1 LSSRSVTSNDLIV
14 DIQCVFRWVNSVKYE
29 DVSRYV
35 EAFVG
40 DGGSLLAWA
49 YAKSL
54 ELGSE
59 GVVPVDPPRG
69 RFLELVARMARPR
82 RILEI
87 GSGAGYSGLWFL
99 RGATASA
106 RLDVVEFNPTVARE
120 FEKVMTRAGYRKRIR
135 IHHGPALEVLPR
147 LKGFYDCV
155 FIDADKNEY
164 PKYLRHSLRL
174 TCPGSVIIADNLFW
188 GGSVLSDQHRE
199 GARSI
204 HEYTRMIFKD
214 KRLSSIIVP
223 LGDGLALS
231 HRVK

>member
-1 LSSRSVTSNDLIV
+1 MR
-14 DIQCVFRWVNSVKYE
+14 YE

-35 EAFVG
+35 EGFVG

-54 ELGSE
+54 ELGPQ

-69 RFLELVARMARPR
+69 RFLELVARMTRPK

-87 GSGAGYSGLWFL
+87 GSGAGYSALWFL
-99 RGATASA
+99 KGASKAT

-120 FEKVMTRAGYRKRIR
+120 FERVMTRAGYRKRIR
-135 IHHGPALEVLPR
+135 IHRGSALEVLPR
-147 LKGFYDCV
+147 LKGVYDCV
-155 FIDADKNEY
+155 FIDADKDEY
-164 PKYLRHSLRL
+164 PDYLRHSLRL
-174 TCPGSVIIADNLFW
+174 TRPGSVIIADNMFW
-188 GGSVLSDQHRE
+188 GGSVLGDQQRA

-214 KRLSSIIVP
+214 KRLSSLIIP

-231 HRVK
+231 HRIK